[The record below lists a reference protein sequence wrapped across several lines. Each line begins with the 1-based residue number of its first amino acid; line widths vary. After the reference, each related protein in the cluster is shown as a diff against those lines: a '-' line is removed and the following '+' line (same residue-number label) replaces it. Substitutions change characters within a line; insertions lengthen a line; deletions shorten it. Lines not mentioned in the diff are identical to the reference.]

1 MGHAH
6 FQKDPQKTYKIPTY
20 GAVIMGLTVLF
31 FFAVSDMISY
41 TFGRL
46 IPALLMVESPEAIV
60 FEPITTSDP
69 DAPLDNNNNKAVE
82 PELLLM
88 KQQPITASFRTTI
101 KHLQSKGGFRA
112 RFRGFSVFVVYSIIV
127 QWVSQTISIWIP
139 FLFFVAPIIASV
151 LCAQLSLA
159 WTHIVISDPSPKPW
173 FRRVPSIKT
182 WKKVAGP
189 TAILAVAEQLAIVL
203 PAYLAATSGFVGSPD
218 DFANTTHAQRNI
230 MVLKGFGV
238 LVLSIALSL
247 LVVIPANVTLTR
259 VQASLLP
266 DEVESIVPFDRSFG
280 GKVIPE
286 IVGGS
291 GVIGILDAWK
301 TFDWNS
307 RVRLIKAYAKVMAM
321 QFVLSILFFVVMG
334 TQIALII
341 GKDLK
346 KIFPGDGKDGDA
358 VVFN

>member
-6 FQKDPQKTYKIPTY
+6 FQKDPQQTYKIPTW
-20 GAVIMGLTVLF
+20 GAAIMGLTVLL
-31 FFAVSDMISY
+31 FFAASSMISY

-46 IPALLMVESPEAIV
+46 IPTLLMVESPEAIV

-69 DAPLDNNNNKAVE
+69 DAPLDNNNKAVE
-82 PELLLM
+82 PELLLL
-88 KQQPITASFRTTI
+88 KPQPITASFRTTI

-112 RFRGFSVFVVYSIIV
+112 RFRGVSAFVVYNILIQWISQMFSIF
-127 QWVSQTISIWIP
+127 IP
-139 FLFFVAPIIASV
+139 FLFAPIIAIT
-151 LCAQLSLA
+151 LCATLSLA

-189 TAILAVAEQLAIVL
+189 TAILAVAEQFAIVL

-218 DFANTTHAQRNI
+218 DFANTTNSQRNI
-230 MVLKGFGV
+230 MALKGFGV
-238 LVLSIALSL
+238 LALSIALSL
-247 LVVIPANVTLTR
+247 LVVIPADVILTR

-266 DEVESIVPFDRSFG
+266 DDVETIIPFDRSFG

-291 GVIGILDAWK
+291 GVIGMLDAWN

-307 RVRLIKAYAKVMAM
+307 RVRLVKAYLKVMAM
-321 QFVLSILFFVVMG
+321 QLALTILFFVVMG
-334 TQIALII
+334 GQIALII
-341 GKDLK
+341 GKDFK
-346 KIFPGDGKDGDA
+346 KIFPDDGKDGET